1 MQMKKYSLILMMAVC
16 AIMATA
22 CTKPG
27 GHSSLQLKDASSKKD
42 PPDTVIFGRASWYG
56 VPFHGRTTANGERY
70 NMYALTAAHK
80 SLPFGS
86 TLRVINLTNNRI
98 VTVRVNDRGP
108 YIPGRVLD
116 LSYAAATELDMIHE
130 GVGKVK
136 IEVYKPEPA
145 LVARK

>member
-1 MQMKKYSLILMMAVC
+1 MKKYFFVIMIMVYALMG
-16 AIMATA
+16 TA

-27 GHSSLQLKDASSKKD
+27 THSSLKLNDASKKEKL
-42 PPDTVIFGRASWYG
+42 PDAVIFGRASWYG

-70 NMYALTAAHK
+70 NMYDMTAAHK

-98 VTVRVNDRGP
+98 VTVRINDRGP

-136 IEVYKPEPA
+136 IEVYKPEPK
-145 LVARK
+145 LVAKK